1 MARRVSWGAFSLLLA
16 PFGAWGLGLG
26 DIELRSGLNQPLE
39 ANIQLA
45 ATPDELSNLRVRL
58 ATPDTFD
65 RYGLDRPAFLA
76 GINFVVTRDEA
87 GRSVI
92 RMSSFDAVTEP
103 FVTVLIEA
111 TWSQGRLLREY
122 TVLLDPP
129 VLLPQQAIVEP
140 VQPPTARVPQPAAPA
155 TLIER
160 APQVMPAPAPSAAPS
175 TAPVRPATAGADGGG
190 AYGPVQRGETL
201 WGIATQYL
209 PAGVTMNQMMV
220 AMYRANP
227 NAFLGNMNVLR
238 QGATLNIPE
247 LPTLGGVVA
256 ADATQ
261 EVLRQASEWQGGS
274 AQQARLRLVAP
285 ELESSPAAAGAGG
298 AGTAA
303 VTDTAAV
310 TELESELD
318 AVRGELAEAQRL
330 LELRNAELAD
340 LQTQLGEAQAA
351 AGVAPE
357 QPIAEPPAAAEPGVD
372 LESEDIF
379 VDDDE
384 PLVEEVEEPELAPDI
399 EAEAEDETPAVT
411 PPPRVV
417 TTQQP
422 SLVSRLLGWLT
433 TPLVWMIAG
442 LAALIGAGAW
452 YLRSR
457 QAEGDETG
465 RWEALDADDFES
477 REATERMRKRVR
489 AEDETF
495 VVEEQHTQ
503 ELEQPA
509 IDLGPTFDEQH
520 EPTAEVRRPKP
531 EKFVPVADVDDLD
544 LDLDLGSDLE
554 PEPSPKKAPTKTET
568 RPSSKG
574 ETSPSGRFTKEE
586 TLSSSTVI
594 NLDQA
599 DPMAEADFHMAYGL
613 YDQAADLVSRA
624 LEADPDNRALRLKLL
639 EVYFVWGNREAF
651 LESAQALRASIGR
664 GSNPDWD
671 KVVIM
676 GKQICPDEALFA
688 DATAAAGSVDL
699 DLAAGDSPA
708 LDLAFDDT
716 PGGAVDLDL
725 SSDDVSLELE
735 RTGDRASSTDVFD
748 IGEDLEIGDKTAA
761 GLEAAFF
768 MRPSDPSE
776 KTSPNLDIDEA
787 LRAQEAADSTSDTL
801 ESPTVEIGGPDSPTV
816 ELSGPDSP
824 TVIGPDAPTMESPH
838 LGPYTDDSTELPT
851 VEQPKLDMS
860 AAEASDQT
868 AEIDLDDLGL
878 DVDEFGDLGDEPAD
892 TRDRADADVLSATG
906 VTKVLSAG
914 NSAAADDDDDMLFAR
929 TEVLP
934 PDDDD
939 DTGATASFRMP
950 KGPKPSSGGSGGLDL
965 DLDDLAAALD
975 GGDTVEHPMRSKS
988 FGADVFGDDG
998 AIDLDLDV
1006 GSDAVGPDAPTGKML
1021 SDQTLTEVGTKLDLA
1036 RAYID
1041 MGDPEGARSIL
1052 EEVLD
1057 EGDSAQ
1063 RQEAKS
1069 LIDAL

>member
-1 MARRVSWGAFSLLLA
+1 MARRVSWGVFSLLLA
-16 PFGAWGLGLG
+16 PFSAWGLGLG

-39 ANIQLA
+39 ANIQLT

-65 RYGLDRPAFLA
+65 RYGLDRPGFLA
-76 GINFVVTRDEA
+76 AINFAVTRDEA
-87 GRSVI
+87 GRNVI

-129 VLLPQQAIVEP
+129 VLLPQQAVVEP
-140 VQPPTARVPQPAAPA
+140 VQPPSARVPQPAAPA

-160 APQVMPAPAPSAAPS
+160 APQVIPAPSAAPS
-175 TAPVRPATAGADGGG
+175 TAPVRPATAGAGGG
-190 AYGPVQRGETL
+190 GTYGPVQRGETL
-201 WGIATQYL
+201 WGIASQHV

-238 QGATLNIPE
+238 QGVTLSIPE
-247 LPTLGGVVA
+247 STTLGGLVA

-261 EVLRQASEWQGGS
+261 EVLRQAGEWQGGS

-298 AGTAA
+298 
-303 VTDTAAV
+303 TDSAAV

-318 AVRGELAEAQRL
+318 AVRNELAEAQRL
-330 LELRNAELAD
+330 LQLRNAELAD

-351 AGVAPE
+351 AAVVPE
-357 QPIAEPPAAAEPGVD
+357 QPIAVPVEPPAAAEPGVD

-384 PLVEEVEEPELAPDI
+384 PLVEEPELAPDV
-399 EAEAEDETPAVT
+399 EAEAEDEAPAVT
-411 PPPRVV
+411 PAPRVV

-457 QAEGDETG
+457 RAEGDETG
-465 RWEALDADDFES
+465 RWEALDADDDFES
-477 REATERMRKRVR
+477 REATERMRKQVR

-554 PEPSPKKAPTKTET
+554 PEPSPKKAPAKAET
-568 RPSSKG
+568 RASSKG
-574 ETSPSGRFTKEE
+574 EISASGRFTKEE

-613 YDQAADLVSRA
+613 YDQAAELVSRA

-651 LESAQALRASIGR
+651 LESAQALRALIGR
-664 GSNPDWD
+664 GSNSDWD

-676 GKQICPDEALFA
+676 GKQICPDERLFA

-699 DLAAGDSPA
+699 DLAVGDSPA
-708 LDLAFDDT
+708 LDLAFDDDAEA
-716 PGGAVDLDL
+716 AVDLDL

-735 RTGDRASSTDVFD
+735 RTGERTSATDVFD

-787 LRAQEAADSTSDTL
+787 RRAQEAADSTSDTL

-838 LGPYTDDSTELPT
+838 LSPYTDDSTELPT

-860 AAEASDQT
+860 AAAAGDQT
-868 AEIDLDDLGL
+868 AEINLDDLGL
-878 DVDEFGDLGDEPAD
+878 DVDEFADLGDEPAGSG
-892 TRDRADADVLSATG
+892 DRADADVLSATG

-914 NSAAADDDDDMLFAR
+914 DSDAAADDDDDMLFAR

-934 PDDDD
+934 PADDDD
-939 DTGATASFRMP
+939 DGGTASFRIP
-950 KGPKPSSGGSGGLDL
+950 KGPKPSSGGSGLDL

-975 GGDTVEHPMRSKS
+975 GGDTVDHPMSSQS
-988 FGADVFGDDG
+988 FDADVFGDDG

>member
-1 MARRVSWGAFSLLLA
+1 
-16 PFGAWGLGLG
+16 LGLG

-39 ANIQLA
+39 ANIQLT
-45 ATPDELSNLRVRL
+45 ATPDELSDLRVRL
-58 ATPDTFD
+58 ATPDTFQ
-65 RYGLDRPAFLA
+65 RYGLDRPGFLA
-76 GINFVVTRDEA
+76 AINFAVTRDEA
-87 GRSVI
+87 GRNVI

-129 VLLPQQAIVEP
+129 VLLPQQAVVEP
-140 VQPPTARVPQPAAPA
+140 VQPPTARVPQPGAP
-155 TLIER
+155 TTVIER
-160 APQVMPAPAPSAAPS
+160 APQVIPAPSAAPS
-175 TAPVRPATAGADGGG
+175 TAPVRPATASASGGG
-190 AYGPVQRGETL
+190 TYGPVQRGETL
-201 WGIATQYL
+201 WGIASQHV

-220 AMYRANP
+220 AMYRDNP

-238 QGATLNIPE
+238 QGVTLSIPE
-247 LPTLGGVVA
+247 STTLGGLVA

-261 EVLRQASEWQGGS
+261 EVLRQAGEWQGGS

-298 AGTAA
+298 TDSAA
-303 VTDTAAV
+303 AS
-310 TELESELD
+310 ELESELD
-318 AVRGELAEAQRL
+318 AVRNELAEAQRL
-330 LELRNAELAD
+330 LQLRNAELAD
-340 LQTQLGEAQAA
+340 LQTQLGEARAA
-351 AGVAPE
+351 AAVVPE
-357 QPIAEPPAAAEPGVD
+357 QPIAVPVEPGVD

-384 PLVEEVEEPELAPDI
+384 PLVEEPELAPDV
-399 EAEAEDETPAVT
+399 EAEDEAPVVT
-411 PPPRVV
+411 PPRVV

-457 QAEGDETG
+457 RAEGDETG

-477 REATERMRKRVR
+477 RETTERMRKQVR

-503 ELEQPA
+503 EIEQPA

-544 LDLDLGSDLE
+544 LDLDLDLGSDLE
-554 PEPSPKKAPTKTET
+554 PEPSPKKAPAKAET
-568 RPSSKG
+568 RASSKG
-574 ETSPSGRFTKEE
+574 EISASGRFTKEE

-613 YDQAADLVSRA
+613 YDQAAELVSRA

-651 LESAQALRASIGR
+651 LESAQALRALIGR
-664 GSNPDWD
+664 GANPDWD

-676 GKQICPDEALFA
+676 GKQICPDERLFA

-708 LDLAFDDT
+708 LDLAFDDDAEA
-716 PGGAVDLDL
+716 AVDLDL

-735 RTGDRASSTDVFD
+735 RTGERTSATDVFD

-787 LRAQEAADSTSDTL
+787 RRAQEAADSTSDTL

-851 VEQPKLDMS
+851 VEQPKLDLS

-868 AEIDLDDLGL
+868 AEINLDDLGL
-878 DVDEFGDLGDEPAD
+878 DVDEFADLGDEPAGSG
-892 TRDRADADVLSATG
+892 DRTDVDVLSATG
-906 VTKVLSAG
+906 VTKVLSGDSA
-914 NSAAADDDDDMLFAR
+914 AAADDDDDTLFAR

-934 PDDDD
+934 PEDDDD
-939 DTGATASFRMP
+939 DTDGTASFRIP
-950 KGPKPSSGGSGGLDL
+950 KGPKPSSGGSGLDL

-975 GGDTVEHPMRSKS
+975 GGDTVDHPMSPQS
-988 FGADVFGDDG
+988 FDADVFGDDG

-1069 LIDAL
+1069 LIEAL